1 LGDNISRKMK
11 KLSLQDQRFIEAAEG
26 WLGLGDHLA
35 ANEELEQISP
45 ESKGDP
51 KVLEVR
57 LQIYWA
63 AKKWEACV
71 EIASALVRLK
81 PDSEFGWIGRSFA
94 LHELKRT
101 EEAYDL
107 LLPAKEKFP
116 KNWTIPYNL
125 ACYCAQLN
133 RLDEAQDWFRKA
145 MAINEQIV
153 KREAIGDPDL
163 KPLWDSMSGML
174 WKK

>member
-1 LGDNISRKMK
+1 MSRKMK
-11 KLSLQDQRFIEAAEG
+11 KLALQDQRFIEAAEG

-45 ESKGDP
+45 ESKGDQ

-71 EIASALVRLK
+71 EIAGTLVRLK
-81 PDSEFGWIGRSFA
+81 PDNEYGWIGRSFA

-107 LLPAKEKFP
+107 LLPAKETFP

-133 RLDEAQDWFRKA
+133 RLDEAQVWFRNA
-145 MAINEQIV
+145 MTINEQIV
-153 KREAIGDPDL
+153 KREAIEDPDL
-163 KPLWDSMSGML
+163 KPLWDSMSGMQ
-174 WKK
+174 WKKE

>member
-1 LGDNISRKMK
+1 MK
-11 KLSLQDQRFIEAAEG
+11 TLSFQDQRFLDAAEG

-35 ANEELEQISP
+35 ADEELEQITP
-45 ESKGDP
+45 EFRADP
-51 KVLEVR
+51 RVLEVR

-71 EIASALVRLK
+71 EIAGALVRLK
-81 PDSEFGWIGRSFA
+81 PGNEYGWIGRSFA

-107 LLPAKEKFP
+107 LLPANDKFL
-116 KNWTIPYNL
+116 KNWTVPYNL

-133 RLDEAQDWFRKA
+133 RLDEAQIWFKKA
-145 MAINEQIV
+145 LAINEHIV
-153 KREAIGDPDL
+153 KREAIDDPDL
-163 KPLWDSMSGML
+163 KPLRDSMSGTL
-174 WKK
+174 WKKE